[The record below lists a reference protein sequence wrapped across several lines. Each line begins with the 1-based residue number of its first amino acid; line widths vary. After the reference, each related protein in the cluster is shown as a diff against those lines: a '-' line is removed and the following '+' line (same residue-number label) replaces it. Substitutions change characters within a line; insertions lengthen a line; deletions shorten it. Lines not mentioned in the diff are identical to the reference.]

1 MARANKTENTN
12 VKPPSAAPTA
22 ATTATDPAVD
32 PAQTEDADPSLSQ
45 LGDDSTQ
52 PPAATATAD
61 APSNAPTTTPAA
73 NPAATPAK
81 PVDPEEADKF
91 LPKPPAELPGLNDG
105 LKGAS
110 ALNDPPPAAPPADS
124 PANLAA
130 TETTNQDLWTLHPA
144 ALDQAELHLQLAECQ
159 KAEAHFAAT
168 KEEREELI
176 AAQEETRKKLA
187 NDMME
192 MNRRYSDAEKL
203 MNIRIGRRAELS
215 RDLERRAREH
225 EKAELEKASQTTRNT
240 VKEPQSTL

>member
-32 PAQTEDADPSLSQ
+32 PAQTEDANPSLSQ

-52 PPAATATAD
+52 PPAATATAPAKAD
-61 APSNAPTTTPAA
+61 APSNAPV
-73 NPAATPAK
+73 
-81 PVDPEEADKF
+81 VDPEEADKF

-144 ALDQAELHLQLAECQ
+144 ALDPAELHLQLAECQ

-203 MNIRIGRRAELS
+203 MNIRIGRRAEVS
-215 RDLERRAREH
+215 RDLERRAREQK
-225 EKAELEKASQTTRNT
+225 KAELEKASQTTRNT

>member
-52 PPAATATAD
+52 PPAATATAPAKAD
-61 APSNAPTTTPAA
+61 APSNAPV
-73 NPAATPAK
+73 
-81 PVDPEEADKF
+81 VDPEEADKF

-130 TETTNQDLWTLHPA
+130 TVVEKDCKTCHPQE
-144 ALDQAELHLQLAECQ
+144 LDHAELPLEH
-159 KAEAHFAAT
+159 AEAIARAAAAREFFRT
-168 KEEREELI
+168 REDKIADIEERTRALRRERDGLDTESTL
-176 AAQEETRKKLA
+176 QERA
-187 NDMME
+187 
-192 MNRRYSDAEKL
+192 MNQALER
-203 MNIRIGRRAELS
+203 IRILEIEIKRRQDKAAE
-215 RDLERRAREH
+215 EH
-225 EKAELEKASQTTRNT
+225 
-240 VKEPQSTL
+240 